1 MQFRLAWDSSPASVF
16 LVLGLQVCATT
27 SDFTSS
33 PFFILETGYD
43 VPQEGL
49 K

>member
-16 LVLGLQVCATT
+16 LVLGLQVWATT